1 MKTFTN
7 FINENVS
14 SKEEVRADYDK
25 VDGLDSK
32 KEKREFA
39 HKYGIESVKK
49 ADIQQAIL
57 LKLRELRKSA
67 SVFDENDWYDFH
79 RLLPDSLIKLPE
91 YLKEENP
98 KFVEWLQKYYLE
110 NRMKGKLKNWIGVN
124 PGRDANYYLSYAD
137 IYTVK
142 FYNKI
147 LEFIAN
153 NTPKTRTAKDEIFD
167 MLVNK
172 FTNLLEDYKKEYLKR
187 VETFA
192 KKRYSEILPKELE
205 TLKEKRKASAD
216 RLDKIDWR
224 KERSKFYEEQKVKD
238 SLSRKIEQITKLFEK
253 YTEKTYSELCVKEAT
268 EEFEDNIKVLSHK
281 IQEEELE
288 VDKLDVKSIH
298 DDPKVF
304 NMKISDGNKNLFCRS
319 VLAAEFSNYMRPH
332 YRFIITNR
340 SKDDSKY
347 DD

>member
-14 SKEEVRADYDK
+14 SKEEVRDDYYK
-25 VDGLDSK
+25 VDILGSK
-32 KEKREFA
+32 KEKLEFA

-49 ADIQQAIL
+49 VDIQQAIL
-57 LKLRELRKSA
+57 LKLRDLRKSA
-67 SVFDENDWYDFH
+67 SIFDKNDYHDFI
-79 RLLPDSLIKLPE
+79 RLIPDSLIKLPD

-110 NRMKGKLKNWIGVN
+110 NKMKGNLKNWIGIN
-124 PGRDANYYLSYAD
+124 PGRDANYHLSYAD
-137 IYTVK
+137 IHTVK

-153 NTPKTRTAKDEIFD
+153 NTPKTRTTKDEIFD

-172 FTNLLEDYKKEYLKR
+172 FTNLLEDYKKEYLQR
-187 VETFA
+187 VEDFA
-192 KKRYSEILPKELE
+192 KKRYSEILPKELD
-205 TLKEKRKASAD
+205 TLKEKYKESIN
-216 RLDKIDWR
+216 RLNKIDWR
-224 KERSKFYEEQKVKD
+224 TERSKFFEEQKVKD
-238 SLSRKIEQITKLFEK
+238 SLNRKIEQITKIFNK
-253 YTEKTYSELCVKEAT
+253 YTEKTYAELCVNEAS
-268 EEFEDNIKVLSHK
+268 EEFENNIKVLSHK

-319 VLAAEFSNYMRPH
+319 VLAAQFSNYMRPH

-340 SKDDSKY
+340 AKDDSKY

>member
-1 MKTFTN
+1 MLNRKMFRDIKNNLSQFITIFLMIMIGVMVYSGIKAYMDGMTETANKFYSENNLQDLNVIGANFT
-7 FINENVS
+7 E
-14 SKEEVRADYDK
+14 D
-25 VDGLDSK
+25 
-32 KEKREFA
+32 
-39 HKYGIESVKK
+39 
-49 ADIQQAIL
+49 
-57 LKLRELRKSA
+57 
-67 SVFDENDWYDFH
+67 DWDDFN
-79 RLLPDSLIKLPE
+79 RLLPDSLIKIPE

-98 KFVEWLQKYYLE
+98 KFVTWIQKYYLE
-110 NRMKGKLKNWIGVN
+110 NKMKGKLKNYIGVN

-137 IYTVK
+137 IYKIK

-153 NTPKTRTAKDEIFD
+153 NTPKTRTSKDEIFD

-172 FTNLLEDYKKEYLKR
+172 FTQLLEDYKKEYLKK

-205 TLKEKRKASAD
+205 TLKEKRNASRD

-224 KERSKFYEEQKVKD
+224 KERSKYNEELKIRD
-238 SLSRKIEQITKLFEK
+238 SLDRKILQITNLFKK
-253 YTEKTYSELCVKEAT
+253 YTEKTYAELCIKEAAK
-268 EEFEDNIKVLSHK
+268 EFEDNIKVLAHK
-281 IQEEELE
+281 IQEDELE
-288 VDKLDVKSIH
+288 VDKLEVKSVH

-304 NMKISDGNKNLFCRS
+304 NMKITDGTKNLFCRS

>member
-25 VDGLDSK
+25 VDGLDTK
-32 KEKREFA
+32 KEKLEFA

-57 LKLRELRKSA
+57 LKLRDLRKSA

-124 PGRDANYYLSYAD
+124 PGRDANYSLSYAD

-192 KKRYSEILPKELE
+192 KNRYSEILPKELE

-216 RLDKIDWR
+216 RLEKIDWR

-238 SLSRKIEQITKLFEK
+238 SISRKIEQITKLFEK
-253 YTEKTYSELCVKEAT
+253 YTEKTYSELCVKEAAD
-268 EEFEDNIKVLSHK
+268 EFEDNIKVLSHK

>member
-1 MKTFTN
+1 MKSLSKYV
-7 FINENVS
+7 NES
-14 SKEEVRADYDK
+14 ILTKEEVRKDYDS
-25 VDGLDSK
+25 VEYTDSK
-32 KEKREFA
+32 KEKQEFA
-39 HKYGIESVKK
+39 SKYGIDSVKK
-49 ADIQQAIL
+49 ADIQNAIL
-57 LKLRELRKSA
+57 IKLRELRKST
-67 SVFDENDWYDFH
+67 SNFTEEDYYDFN
-79 RLLPDSLIKLPE
+79 RLIPDSLIKLPE

-110 NRMKGKLKNWIGVN
+110 HRMKGKLKNWIGIN
-124 PGRDANYYLSYAD
+124 PGRDANYSLSYAD

-153 NTPKTRTAKDEIFD
+153 NTPKTRTSKDEIFD

-172 FTNLLEDYKKEYLKR
+172 FTELLANYKKEYLKR
-187 VETFA
+187 VEDFA
-192 KKRYSEILPKELE
+192 KKRYSEILPKDLE
-205 TLKEKRKASAD
+205 NYKEKRNELRTKIDA
-216 RLDKIDWR
+216 IDWR
-224 KERSKFYEEQKVKD
+224 KERTKYNEIRKSLDSIDSK
-238 SLSRKIEQITKLFEK
+238 INQISKLFKK
-253 YTEKTYSELCVKEAT
+253 YTEKTYSELCVKEAS

-304 NMKISDGNKNLFCRS
+304 NMKISDGDKNLFCRS
-319 VLAAEFSNYMRPH
+319 ILAAEFSNYMRPH

-340 SKDDSKY
+340 SKDDYKY
-347 DD
+347 ND

>member
-25 VDGLDSK
+25 VDSLDSK
-32 KEKREFA
+32 KEKLEFA
-39 HKYGIESVKK
+39 NKYGVESVKK

-79 RLLPDSLIKLPE
+79 RLLPDSLVKLPE

-205 TLKEKRKASAD
+205 ALKEKRKASID